1 MSVNI
6 PGVAMMVLFYLLV
19 LGTGIWA
26 ATKTKRLRKN
36 KQANQMDVAL
46 LGNRGI
52 HLAVGVF
59 TMTATFTGGGF
70 VVGLTEMVYTP
81 DFGLAWAVILAE
93 FDLVVSLKFFLKKS
107 QFCPMRDRKY
117 VTMMDPFHDKYGK
130 VISGVFSVALM
141 LTDLVWVPS
150 TLMGLGASM
159 SVILDLPY
167 THCIWI
173 SATVSIIYTLLGGL
187 ISVAYTDVVQL
198 TLMFVGMWICVPFL
212 LTNPYSDDIS
222 TTALNF
228 TYQAPWVSSVD
239 SDKIWT
245 WIDQTLLLIFGNLA
259 CQDYYQRVLSA
270 SSSATA
276 RLVNFLAAPIV
287 ILFSIPS
294 ILIGAVAASTDWNK
308 TAYGSP
314 SPLERGET
322 SLIMPIA
329 LQQLT
334 PSFISIVG
342 ISATTAA
349 VMSTIDSL
357 LLAAVSLFVSNIY
370 KSILRTKA
378 SDREVQWVIRI
389 MTLVIGLTGTSLV
402 FLEASIMSLW
412 VLGSS
417 ITYVFMFP
425 QLICVLFFDISNG
438 YGAMA
443 GLLVSVVLRLLS
455 GETSLGL
462 PVTLHFPGCTLENGV
477 YVQHAPVSTICMLCN
492 FISTL
497 LVSYLASLLFN
508 KGVIPER
515 FDILQVKTRQSP
527 QILMLASS
535 DTVGN
540 HKDETP
546 GAQNENEIML
556 DESCGNN

>member
-1 MSVNI
+1 MSVDVS
-6 PGVAMMVLFYLLV
+6 GVVMMVLFYLLV

-26 ATKTKRLRKN
+26 SVKTKRMREN
-36 KQANQMDVAL
+36 NQANQMDITL

-52 HLAVGVF
+52 NLVVGVF

-70 VVGLTEMVYTP
+70 VVGLSEIVYTP
-81 DFGLAWAVILAE
+81 DLGLAWAVMPITISSSFLIGGLFLA
-93 FDLVVSLKFFLKKS
+93 K
-107 QFCPMRDRKY
+107 PMRDKKY
-117 VTMMDPFHDKYGK
+117 MTVMDPFRDKYGTG
-130 VISGVFSVALM
+130 ISGVFSIAM
-141 LTDLVWVPS
+141 MMTDVVWVPS
-150 TLMGLGASM
+150 TLIGLGASM

-167 THCIWI
+167 AYCIWI

-187 ISVAYTDVVQL
+187 ISVAYTDVVQM
-198 TLMFVGMWICVPFL
+198 TLMFVGMWTCVPFL
-212 LTNPYSDDIS
+212 LTNPYSADIT

-228 TYQAPWVSSVD
+228 TYQAPWVSPIG
-239 SDKIWT
+239 SDRIWR

-259 CQDYYQRVLSA
+259 CQDYYQRVLSS

-276 RLVNFLAAPIV
+276 RLVSILAAPIV

-308 TAYGSP
+308 TEYGSP
-314 SPLERGET
+314 SPFERGET
-322 SLIMPIA
+322 NMILPIA

-334 PSFISIVG
+334 PHFISIVG

-349 VMSTIDSL
+349 VMSSIDSL

-370 KSILRTKA
+370 KSILRMKA
-378 SDREVQWVIRI
+378 SEKEIQWVIRI
-389 MTLVIGLTGTSLV
+389 MILFLGLTATSIV
-402 FLEASIMSLW
+402 FLDVSIMSLW

-438 YGAMA
+438 YGAMS
-443 GLLVSVVLRLLS
+443 GLFIGVVLRLLS
-455 GETSLGL
+455 GEPSLGL
-462 PVTLHFPGCTLENGV
+462 PVILHFPGCTLENGV

-497 LVSYLASLLFN
+497 LVSYLASLLFS

-515 FDILQVKTRQSP
+515 FDIYKVKSRQSP
-527 QILMLASS
+527 QSLIKLARS
-535 DTVGN
+535 DTVE
-540 HKDETP
+540 KQEETT
-546 GAQNENEIML
+546 GAQSENEIML
-556 DESCGNN
+556 DKSSNVRL